1 MLTIIIDI
9 PFVMMAYR
17 ASRHEL
23 TGFTPNMLML
33 GRISS
38 TPLDIIYDMAL
49 IMETGTKAR
58 LGLDNA

>member
-38 TPLDIIYDMAL
+38 TPLDIVYDAL